1 MKVRISE
8 WYRNKKYQQE
18 IDEEVLNGENPRE
31 IIRERAIQGI
41 IQDGDYS
48 GHEPEKYVLR
58 DRYGNVLHKFDEIKS
73 EIPYGILVKPIL
85 QDD

>member
-1 MKVRISE
+1 MKIILSE

-18 IDEEVLNGENPRE
+18 IDEEVLNGENPLE

-48 GHEPEKYVLR
+48 GHEPTKYVLLHN
-58 DRYGNVLHKFDEIKS
+58 DGNVDEFDEIQS
-73 EIPYGILVKPIL
+73 EIPSEILLKTIL
-85 QDD
+85 SED